1 MAKKKFKVG
10 EVFQFGIIKLKAV
23 ESNGYCT
30 GCYLED
36 LCAYSNRCR
45 EVIGDC
51 CYIIFVKVED

>member
-30 GCYLED
+30 GCYLEG
-36 LCAYSNRCR
+36 LCAYSRRCE